1 MSNKVAVVT
10 GGASGIG
17 LATCKL
23 LAKNNYDVVISD
35 VNDEAGKKAVEEIKK
50 LGVAAIYQHADVS
63 KYEQV
68 EALINKT
75 VSQFGKLDVLVNNA
89 GIGPKKYQK
98 TADYPLEEFDKIVAV
113 NQNGVFYGMK
123 LGIRQMLKQ
132 GGGGSIVNV
141 SSIAGVYATNSG
153 MGYTA
158 SKFAVVGMT
167 KSAAL
172 EYGKHNIRIN
182 CICPYATDTP
192 ILEDS
197 GMLETELRA
206 KISKT
211 IPLRRYAEPTEMAE
225 GILWLATDKS
235 SFVTGHTLILD
246 GGFRA

>member
-1 MSNKVAVVT
+1 M
-10 GGASGIG
+10 
-17 LATCKL
+17 
-23 LAKNNYDVVISD
+23 AKNNYDLVLSD

-75 VSQFGKLDVLVNNA
+75 VAQFGKLDVLVNNA
-89 GIGPKKYQK
+89 GIGPKKYLK